1 MLLSGGSGWT
11 LMVPTPSHPFHR
23 GMHSRD
29 HFLQPVERITS
40 LQLTLEPAI
49 QIQQLTRYAYQSMY
63 CQLLCGLV
71 QNHEVLR
78 VGAVFGSGFIRA
90 IRFLEEH
97 WRDLCN
103 DIRRG
108 TLNKEVTDPS
118 VREAVMRL
126 LYPNP
131 ELAEAIQSECSK
143 DSWQGIITRLWPN
156 TKYIDVIVTGTK
168 DQYIPTVDYY
178 SGGLPL
184 VCTMYASSE
193 CYFGLNLKPL
203 CKPSKVSYTLLPSMA
218 YFEFLPV
225 QRNNGVTD
233 ALTIPATFNEKEQQ
247 DLIELVDVKLG
258 QEYELVLTTYTGL
271 YRCRVGDVLPVAGF
285 YNAVPQFH
293 FVCRKNVALS
303 IDSNKTDEE
312 ELQNAV
318 KNSIK
323 HLEPFGTR
331 LVEDTSHAGL
341 YPDCCLTVEESLNSV
356 YRQGRVAD
364 KSIGPLEIR
373 VVESGTFE
381 KLMDY
386 ALSRGASISQYKAL
400 RCVKF
405 TPILE
410 LLNSRVIDSY
420 FSPKC
425 PKWAPG
431 RQQWAV
437 ENYN

>member
-1 MLLSGGSGWT
+1 MPVMNQYVPGLDKGKGMYFLFIKSEVKTPGGLLACPV
-11 LMVPTPSHPFHR
+11 LMSYYKSH
-23 GMHSRD
+23 
-29 HFLQPVERITS
+29 HFKERPYDPYNVYTS
-40 LQLTLEPAI
+40 PNETILCPD
-49 QIQQLTRYAYQSMY
+49 AYQSMY

-131 ELAEAIQSECSK
+131 KLDEAIQSECSK

-168 DQYIPTVDYY
+168 AQYIPTLDYY
-178 SGGLPL
+178 NDDLPL

-193 CYFGLNLKPL
+193 YYFGLNLKPL
-203 CKPSKVSYTLLPSMA
+203 CKPSEVSYTLLPSMA

-233 ALTIPATFNEKEQQ
+233 SLTIPAMLNEKEQQ

-258 QEYELVLTTYTGL
+258 QEYELVLTTYAD
-271 YRCRVGDVLPVAGF
+271 YRYRVGDVLPVAEF
-285 YNAVPQFH
+285 HNAAPQFH

-303 IDSNKTDEE
+303 IDSDKTDEE

-323 HLEPFGTR
+323 HLEPFNTR
-331 LVEDTSHAGL
+331 LVEYTSHADTSTIPGHYVL
-341 YPDCCLTVEESLNSV
+341 YWELRFMNS
-356 YRQGRVAD
+356 
-364 KSIGPLEIR
+364 
-373 VVESGTFE
+373 
-381 KLMDY
+381 
-386 ALSRGASISQYKAL
+386 
-400 RCVKF
+400 
-405 TPILE
+405 
-410 LLNSRVIDSY
+410 N
-420 FSPKC
+420 
-425 PKWAPG
+425 
-431 RQQWAV
+431 AV
-437 ENYN
+437 PPFVF